1 MTRHIK
7 HIICIA
13 TLLALPSL
21 FVKAQ
26 WAAQPVGA
34 QGRKV
39 TTEWQ
44 PRRINRRSDTPT
56 ALSSHHAR
64 LAAQQVK
71 TTEQRYKNIQVFKGL
86 PASEL
91 QSMMTFIA
99 SSLGVSCNHCH
110 VGGGAFE
117 KDDKPTKQTA
127 RRMVQ
132 MMRNINDTNFG
143 GKTVVTCNTCHR
155 GSPRPVSVPA
165 LTSNATPGA
174 EAGGAAATTDASLP
188 SAEQV
193 IDKYVEAIGGKAAL
207 ASVNTRLV
215 KGSRV
220 NADGSVVPTEVYQKA
235 PDKVLTI
242 VNYPNVS
249 FFAAFNGTDGW
260 SGDSRGAGEITKE
273 LLILTK
279 RDSEFFFGAR
289 FSQLYTGMSLAGKQ
303 KVGEQEAYVVNA
315 TSPEG
320 GTESLFFDTRT
331 GLLLQRHVE
340 VKTPLGSYPFQIKY
354 EDYRVVDGIKL
365 PFALHWS
372 RPGLQWSRKIT
383 EVKHNVPIE
392 DSKFNPPP
400 ARN

>member
-1 MTRHIK
+1 MGRHIK
-7 HIICIA
+7 HVICIA
-13 TLLALPSL
+13 TLSALPLL

-26 WAAQPVGA
+26 LTTQPVGA
-34 QGRKV
+34 QGREAA
-39 TTEWQ
+39 TERQ
-44 PRRINRRSDTPT
+44 RPRTNRRSNAP
-56 ALSSHHAR
+56 AVFSSHQAQI
-64 LAAQQVK
+64 AASQAK
-71 TTEQRYKNIQVFKGL
+71 TAEQRYKNIQVFKGL

-132 MMRNINDTNFG
+132 MMRDINDTNFG

-155 GSPRPVSVPA
+155 GSARPVSVPA
-165 LTSNATPGA
+165 LTSNAPPRA
-174 EAGGAAATTDASLP
+174 EAGGAAAPTDASLP

-193 IDKYVEAIGGKAAL
+193 LDKYVEAIGGKAAL
-207 ASVNTRLV
+207 AGVTTRLV

-220 NADGSVVPTEVYQKA
+220 NADGSVVSTEVYQKA
-235 PDKVLTI
+235 PDKVLTV
-242 VNYPNVS
+242 VNYPSVS

-260 SGDSRGAGEITKE
+260 ARDSRGAGEMTKE

-289 FSQLYTGMSLAGKQ
+289 FPQLYTGMSLAGKQ
-303 KVGEQEAYVVNA
+303 KVGEQEAYVVSA
-315 TSPEG
+315 TSSEG

-331 GLLLQRHVE
+331 GLLLQRHIE
-340 VKTPLGSYPFQIKY
+340 VKTPLGSYPFQIRY

-365 PFALHWS
+365 PFTLHWS

-392 DSKFNPPP
+392 DSKFDPPP